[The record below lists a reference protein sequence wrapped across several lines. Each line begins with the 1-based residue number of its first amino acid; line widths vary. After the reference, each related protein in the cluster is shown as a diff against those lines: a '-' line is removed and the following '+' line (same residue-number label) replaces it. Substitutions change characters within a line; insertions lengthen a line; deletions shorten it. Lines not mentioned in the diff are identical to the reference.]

1 MAFKMAHIIDIVLL
15 LIAFAVPAY
24 LVVRFNLIGVLVGA
38 LIFWLT
44 LIIAG
49 EVLSALDS
57 ERGRLL
63 DAVWLRAGWLASLIY
78 CALIYGV
85 KQLYSFW
92 RAKSRRAI

>member
-1 MAFKMAHIIDIVLL
+1 MAHFIDIILT
-15 LIAFAVPAY
+15 LIAFVVPAY

-49 EVLSALDS
+49 EVLSALDP

-63 DAVWLRAGWLASLIY
+63 DAVWLRAGYLASLIY
-78 CALIYGV
+78 CALIYGA